1 MNKRKWTHVCVADH
15 FSSLNSF
22 QEEEKRNFPGTI
34 IITEGEK
41 MRILG
46 ISKEGNY
53 CVCTSRNRVSKNFD
67 WYISPKDFKK
77 YFKEIK

>member
-1 MNKRKWTHVCVADH
+1 MSKRKWTHVCVADH

-22 QEEEKRNFPGTI
+22 QEEEKRNFSGTI

-41 MRILG
+41 ARVLG
-46 ISKEGNY
+46 ITDEGNY
-53 CVCTSRNRVSKNFD
+53 DVHTSKNLISKNFG
-67 WYISPKDFKK
+67 WNISPKDFKK